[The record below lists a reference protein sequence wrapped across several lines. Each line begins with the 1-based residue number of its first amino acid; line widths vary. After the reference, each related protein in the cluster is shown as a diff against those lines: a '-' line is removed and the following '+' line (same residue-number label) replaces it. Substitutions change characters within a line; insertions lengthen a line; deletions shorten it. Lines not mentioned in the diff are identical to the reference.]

1 MKTLMTPH
9 STASSRS
16 LAARRPIA
24 ITLLGLALSSATV
37 TLLSGCAPLIVGG
50 AALGG
55 ALVATD
61 RRSTGVQLDD
71 QALEVRAGNRIR
83 EVAADRARVSVNAY
97 NRTLLLTGEVHKD
110 ADKAAVEA
118 AVAKLED
125 VKVVSEI
132 TVDWPTSSD
141 DRSRD
146 LLLASKVK
154 SAFVETKGLEANA
167 FSIVAHRKVVY
178 LMGRVTESEA
188 RDAAAVASTVQGVQ
202 KVVRVLEVI
211 TPEQLNAIRGR

>member
-1 MKTLMTPH
+1 MLL
-9 STASSRS
+9 S
-16 LAARRPIA
+16 LA
-24 ITLLGLALSSATV
+24 LGAAALTQLTA
-37 TLLSGCAPLIVGG
+37 CAPLIVGG

-55 ALVATD
+55 AMVATD

-118 AVAKLED
+118 AVARLED
-125 VKVVSEI
+125 VKVISEI
-132 TVDWPTSSD
+132 TVDWPASAD

-146 LLLASKVK
+146 LLLAGRVR

-167 FSIVAHRKVVY
+167 FSIVAHRKVIY

-188 RDAAAVASTVQGVQ
+188 RDAAAVASAVQGVQ
-202 KVVRVLEVI
+202 KVVRVLEII
-211 TPEQLNAIRGR
+211 TPEQLAAIKGR

>member
-1 MKTLMTPH
+1 MKPRLCPVQP
-9 STASSRS
+9 
-16 LAARRPIA
+16 RRPA
-24 ITLLGLALSSATV
+24 AGRRVASTLLGLVLGCAAFTQ
-37 TLLSGCAPLIVGG
+37 LSGCAPLIVGG

-55 ALVATD
+55 AMMATD

-71 QALEVRAGNRIR
+71 QALELRAGNRIR
-83 EVAADRARVSVNAY
+83 EVAGDRARVAVNAY

-118 AVAKLED
+118 ALAKLEN
-125 VKVVSEI
+125 VKIVSEI
-132 TVDWPTSSD
+132 RVDWPSSSEDRSSD
-141 DRSRD
+141 
-146 LLLASKVK
+146 LVLAGKVK

-178 LMGRVTESEA
+178 LMGKATESEA

-202 KVVRVLEVI
+202 KVVRVLEII
-211 TPEQLNAIRGR
+211 TPEQLDAIRGSR

>member
-154 SAFVETKGLEANA
+154 SSFVETKGLEANA
-167 FSIVAHRKVVY
+167 FSIVAHRKVIY

-211 TPEQLNAIRGR
+211 TPEQLNAIRSR